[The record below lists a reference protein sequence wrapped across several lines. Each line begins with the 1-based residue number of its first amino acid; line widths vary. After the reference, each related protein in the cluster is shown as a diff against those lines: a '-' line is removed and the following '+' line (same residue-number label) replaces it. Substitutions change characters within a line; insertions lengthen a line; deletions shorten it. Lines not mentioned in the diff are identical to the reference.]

1 MRILHVVTAFPRRPG
16 DVIVPWLVE
25 LSHELQQ
32 AGHEVEVFCPAYR
45 GGGGDE
51 YAGIPVHRFRY
62 FPARWEDLT
71 HDEAAPDRLRR
82 SWRHKVMPPFYVA
95 GGVVGI
101 WRLCRRRRYDIV
113 HVHWPMPHAVFGAV
127 ARATCG
133 AALVTLWYGAELRW
147 VQGPLRWLRWLVR
160 WALRTSDQVV
170 AISSYTAQEIAQFA
184 DVAVR
189 VIPYTVGFALEPTP
203 AMSPRSAPRRA
214 FRILFVGRLVERKGV
229 AGLLDAVE
237 RLPAALGAQLEI
249 VGDGPDRTRL
259 DTQTRRAGLQGR
271 VRLRGR
277 ISTPELR
284 EAYATA
290 DVLVLPSIRDSRGDT
305 EGLGVVLLEAMSY
318 GVPVIGARVGG
329 IPDIVVDGES
339 GLLVPPGDTTALVA
353 ALERLAGDPVLAA
366 RLREGGVQ
374 RVREHFSWRT
384 IVGEWEACY
393 QAALARRRGLS
404 AFAEGPGPRAAPS

>member
-1 MRILHVVTAFPRRPG
+1 
-16 DVIVPWLVE
+16 
-25 LSHELQQ
+25 
-32 AGHEVEVFCPAYR
+32 
-45 GGGGDE
+45 
-51 YAGIPVHRFRY
+51 
-62 FPARWEDLT
+62 
-71 HDEAAPDRLRR
+71 
-82 SWRHKVMPPFYVA
+82 
-95 GGVVGI
+95 
-101 WRLCRRRRYDIV
+101 
-113 HVHWPMPHAVFGAV
+113 
-127 ARATCG
+127 
-133 AALVTLWYGAELRW
+133 
-147 VQGPLRWLRWLVR
+147 
-160 WALRTSDQVV
+160 
-170 AISSYTAQEIAQFA
+170 
-184 DVAVR
+184 
-189 VIPYTVGFALEPTP
+189 
-203 AMSPRSAPRRA
+203 MSPRSAPRRA

-249 VGDGPDRTRL
+249 VGDGPDRSHL
-259 DTQTRRAGLQGR
+259 DTQIRRAGLQGR
-271 VRLRGR
+271 VTLRGR

-339 GLLVPPGDTTALVA
+339 GLLVPPGDTTALSA
-353 ALERLAGDPVLAA
+353 ALERLAGDPALAA